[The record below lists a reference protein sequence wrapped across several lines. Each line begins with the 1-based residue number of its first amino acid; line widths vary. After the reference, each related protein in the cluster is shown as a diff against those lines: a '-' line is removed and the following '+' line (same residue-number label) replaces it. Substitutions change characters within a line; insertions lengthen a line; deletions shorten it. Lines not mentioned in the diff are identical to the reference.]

1 MHTHHTYINTL
12 IRSSVN
18 EFLNEFFS
26 YSKPEIGGFLLL
38 LLCVSVWDTCFFP
51 HTHTHRQTGH
61 VYRSSPPSW
70 ELSCSARV
78 QNDFELVFCCYHRAS
93 RMRRVPKWD
102 HLMMVANTVC
112 FYVPFLSI
120 LTRQINI
127 IAHSRTYIAYNQI
140 HVHRFSQSWISRIRF
155 RFKIRQMARR
165 QTFCFCRLIGFFFS
179 SIIFLFKLHSNC
191 IQTRTHKAKM
201 KRKEQSD

>member
-18 EFLNEFFS
+18 EFLNEFFFPIPNPKS
-26 YSKPEIGGFLLL
+26 MVFCCCC
-38 LLCVSVWDTCFFP
+38 CVCLCFFP

-78 QNDFELVFCCYHRAS
+78 RNDFEPAFYM

-127 IAHSRTYIAYNQI
+127 IAQSRTYIAYNQI
-140 HVHRFSQSWISRIRF
+140 HVHRFPQSWISRIRF

-165 QTFCFCRLIGFFFS
+165 LTFCFCRLIGTFFCS
-179 SIIFLFKLHSNC
+179 SIIFLFKLHSNSH
-191 IQTRTHKAKM
+191 IQSQNETKK
-201 KRKEQSD
+201 KQSDKKNEP